1 MTISFNRRQ
10 VLVALTTALVLA
22 ACTREEPAPDIKFAS
37 YDTGYASKPDFAQIE
52 YEFPLTPADL
62 ARITPANVARLD
74 QEQVD
79 QIYARLTA
87 GPIPDGPFDGAL
99 FFPRGGSGKLRLSEI
114 VGGGLKGFAVN
125 LAGAKADLIG
135 EMLWKGKV
143 FFREERVLR
152 NRIEDLSALKKIGLV
167 EEGAANPLA
176 KITVQG
182 KEQWLLFPAK
192 LYCGQSLL
200 DGRRES
206 IIIDYAF
213 SDDIPGYRRMPDMLA
228 SRQGFK
234 IRDEIRM
241 VRPGFYLGR
250 AYIDRAFA
258 LNFVLYNKEIA
269 ERDGPGF
276 EKTGTVQEDCWNG
289 TQQRTV
295 AAGS

>member
-1 MTISFNRRQ
+1 MGARVMLST
-10 VLVALTTALVLA
+10 LVATMLVG
-22 ACTREEPAPDIKFAS
+22 ACGKEEAPAIKFAS
-37 YDTGYASKPDFAQIE
+37 YGQEHAAKPDFAQVE
-52 YEFPLTPADL
+52 HEFPLAPSDL
-62 ARITPANVARLD
+62 AKITPSNIALLD

-87 GPIPDGPFDGAL
+87 GPIPDGPYDGRL

-114 VGGGLKGFAVN
+114 AGGGLRGFAVDI
-125 LAGAKADLIG
+125 AGAKIDLIG
-135 EMLWKGKV
+135 ETLWKGKV
-143 FFREERVLR
+143 FYRSEMLLR
-152 NRIEDLSALKKIGLV
+152 NRIEDLATLKKPGLV
-167 EEGAANPLA
+167 DEDAANPLK
-176 KITVQG
+176 KISAG
-182 KEQWLLFPAK
+182 GGDQWLLFPAK

-213 SDDIPGYRRMPDMLA
+213 SDDIAGYRRMPDMLA

-234 IRDEIRM
+234 VRDEIRM

-258 LNFVLYNKEIA
+258 LNFVLYNKAIA

-276 EKTGTVQEDCWNG
+276 EKTGTVQEDCWTG
-289 TQQRTV
+289 TQQR
-295 AAGS
+295 AAATG